1 MEPLRI
7 SAVSYLNTFPFVYGL
22 KQSGLLTNFDLSLD
36 VPSMCAEKLK
46 NGQADIALV
55 PVGAL
60 PEIDRFLRR
69 RLGPL
74 YHREHLV
81 MDLSATTFVDSSFV
95 AFVVRLLKELR
106 AWRKELVLVR
116 PGGQV
121 RRVLALVGLPN
132 LVPVFDSLDEAM
144 GALAVGR
151 LPLIPPAF
159 DAARR

>member
-1 MEPLRI
+1 MMARQSDDSRVTAGHGSRLRLRD
-7 SAVSYLNTFPFVYGL
+7 AQGGYAPPVLELCGD
-22 KQSGLLTNFDLSLD
+22 FDID
-36 VPSMCAEKLK
+36 TV
-46 NGQADIALV
+46 
-55 PVGAL
+55 

-81 MDLSATTFVDSSFV
+81 MDLSTTTFVDSSFV

-106 AWRKELVLVR
+106 AWHKELVLVR

-159 DAARR
+159 DAALR

>member
-1 MEPLRI
+1 MAR
-7 SAVSYLNTFPFVYGL
+7 
-22 KQSGLLTNFDLSLD
+22 QSGDDRVTAARGSRLRLRHAQGGCTPPVLELYGDFDID
-36 VPSMCAEKLK
+36 TV
-46 NGQADIALV
+46 
-55 PVGAL
+55 

-74 YHREHLV
+74 YQREHLV
-81 MDLSATTFVDSSFV
+81 IDLSTTTFVDSSFV

-106 AWRKELVLVR
+106 AGRKELVLVR

-132 LVPVFDSLDEAM
+132 LVPVFDTLDEAL
-144 GALAVGR
+144 GALTVGR

-159 DAARR
+159 DAARL